1 MDTFSHLTLSFTT
14 IDPIEALL
22 ACAAAI
28 AIGAWLA
35 RKQAQ
40 AFKGKA
46 HNQMTNHDALGFP
59 PVTVA
64 EYGDMR
70 FLHLGTPAVQGS
82 MKISQPFEIH
92 LDYVQRMM
100 GWLLFADLDRV
111 NHMHAMQLGLGAA
124 ALTKFCHRQLRM
136 QTTAI
141 ELNPQVIATCRRCFE
156 LPADDARLRVVL
168 SDAARA
174 VKSDIWR
181 ANVDVLQ
188 VDLYDQDAA
197 RPVLDS
203 EDFYRD
209 CRNLLTQEGCLI
221 VNLFGHNANKAMSL
235 KNLSAAFG
243 QDALWTFKPTPSG
256 NTIVLGF
263 HTPRELSHAAL
274 LRQAQ
279 MIETRW
285 SLPATKW
292 LKVLN
297 KVSIEAK
304 GQTQLQR

>member
-14 IDPIEALL
+14 IDLFEALL

-35 RKQAQ
+35 RQQ
-40 AFKGKA
+40 VHAFKGKTHTQDQVTSHGA
-46 HNQMTNHDALGFP
+46 QEFA

-100 GWLLFADLDRV
+100 GWLLFADLDQV

-141 ELNPQVIATCRRCFE
+141 ELNPEVIATCRRCFK
-156 LPADDARLRVVL
+156 LPADSARLRVVL
-168 SDAARA
+168 GDAAEA
-174 VKSDIWR
+174 VKNNMWR

-209 CRNLLTQEGCLI
+209 CRTLLTQEGCLV
-221 VNLFGHNANKAMSL
+221 VNLFGRDTNKSMSL

-263 HTPRELSHAAL
+263 HTPRKLSHAAL
-274 LRQAQ
+274 LTQAQ

-285 SLPATKW
+285 CLPATKW
-292 LKVLN
+292 LKILVQVPL
-297 KVSIEAK
+297 
-304 GQTQLQR
+304 